1 MVVTRPEL
9 ADDTLAPMHA
19 IAIEA
24 RDGLELVS
32 HLTLPSGSDP
42 DGIADPDKIAIAGG
56 SYGGYATLIGVSFT
70 PDSFACG
77 VDIVGPSSLVTLIE
91 SFPEYRKP

>member
-32 HLTLPSGSDP
+32 
-42 DGIADPDKIAIAGG
+42 
-56 SYGGYATLIGVSFT
+56 
-70 PDSFACG
+70 
-77 VDIVGPSSLVTLIE
+77 
-91 SFPEYRKP
+91 